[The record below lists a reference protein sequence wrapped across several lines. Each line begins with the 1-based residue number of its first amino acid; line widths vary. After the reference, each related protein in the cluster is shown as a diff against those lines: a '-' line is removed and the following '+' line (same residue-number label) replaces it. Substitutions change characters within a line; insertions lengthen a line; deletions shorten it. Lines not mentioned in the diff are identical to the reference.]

1 MGKVLVACEESQ
13 TVCKAFREVGHD
25 AYSCD
30 IQDSSGGH
38 PEWHIKGDILN
49 HLNGWDI
56 IIAHPP
62 CTYLCN
68 SGVRWL
74 YEQLGRWEK
83 LGEAIDFFLKMLNA
97 PCSCIAVEN
106 PVMHRY
112 ARERI
117 SPPSQYI
124 QPYQFGET
132 VSKRTGL
139 WLKNLPPLTPTLII
153 PKEKVE
159 QKIWREPPS
168 PNRSKIRSKT
178 FKGVAEAMAEQWGKL
193 V

>member
-97 PCSCIAVEN
+97 PCPCIAVEN